1 MYSWRVCHGCGHV
14 ANVAGAERR
23 QNRAAGNMPFCRQ
36 RVITIIVLFDPQYIY
51 NPKRVKK
58 WRKKYEIGYDCQSV
72 QSVASKLSWSAT
84 PKSQS
89 FGIGSRP
96 SRALP
101 SSTYPPSK
109 FTKVVSWCPRSVPQL
124 VQRCNEHRGRH
135 ISPLCEWMPSLLL
148 HLRQEQLS

>member
-14 ANVAGAERR
+14 ANVAGVERR

-36 RVITIIVLFDPQYIY
+36 RVITIIVFLTLSTYIILSELK
-51 NPKRVKK
+51 NWEKNMKLGTIVSLCSLWPANCL
-58 WRKKYEIGYDCQSV
+58 GSV
-72 QSVASKLSWSAT
+72 T

-89 FGIGSRP
+89 FGIGSWP
-96 SRALP
+96 SWALP

-148 HLRQEQLS
+148 HLPQEQLS